1 MFNSLQI
8 SQDISKNV
16 LNSIIENK
24 KVNEK
29 NLIIKKHLK
38 QIENLRL
45 EYQNFNF
52 DDKRQDFKYQKF
64 WLLAK
69 KKYGPNFFKEVKR
82 NQDRNNEKFNM
93 IFSEFNLSLGFTPS
107 LLTLLIFSKEVKDAL
122 KYNDFYKDFL
132 QAGGIDHSSNE
143 QKLILVGLATSRE
156 LF

>member
-1 MFNSLQI
+1 MA
-8 SQDISKNV
+8 K
-16 LNSIIENK
+16 
-24 KVNEK
+24 
-29 NLIIKKHLK
+29 
-38 QIENLRL
+38 
-45 EYQNFNF
+45 
-52 DDKRQDFKYQKF
+52 
-64 WLLAK
+64 K

-143 QKLILVGLATSRE
+143 QKLILTKCLKKRSNLLLLCALITSMSKS
-156 LF
+156 LKTFINILLIN